1 MVPKSCPATF
11 LKEIKNKKY
20 LNFLFDVDV
29 LPSINFEII
38 LSLIAQIKSY
48 WDLIICGQ
56 VVSYILRFKYF
67 EN

>member
-1 MVPKSCPATF
+1 MSQTKKNINLYCFIIFSKHVAMVPKSCPATF
-11 LKEIKNKKY
+11 LNKIKNKKY

-48 WDLIICGQ
+48 
-56 VVSYILRFKYF
+56 
-67 EN
+67 